1 MRKAIALMS
10 FMFFIFPMSLISQE
24 MALTVRWATRG
35 PPESPFITVTGV
47 ACTRSGDIWVSDTRA
62 STVYV
67 FDDQGSYRHPLGGA
81 GDGPGEF
88 RSPTLI
94 STMSSDRVAV
104 LDLGRRSLEVF
115 GSNGEFI
122 HRVIHGTQVLYPK
135 SFLALPD
142 SSFLITGGIMGKPGS
157 LHRISWDGRLVAS
170 VISRPETSDSLASLY
185 LSGGPIARMEDEY
198 IAFSSAFQHR
208 LFTISPSLEVSLFA
222 EDEGVF
228 PPTGDDFIQEEEGL
242 TRYRWSFPR
251 PTGLFVLADG
261 SLLNVITWREMDVS
275 IWERYRRN
283 GELISRSRIP
293 TAYHPWA
300 VLPGGD
306 MVASRVVP
314 DTGESE
320 VLRLGITWN

>member
-1 MRKAIALMS
+1 
-10 FMFFIFPMSLISQE
+10 
-24 MALTVRWATRG
+24 
-35 PPESPFITVTGV
+35 
-47 ACTRSGDIWVSDTRA
+47 
-62 STVYV
+62 
-67 FDDQGSYRHPLGGA
+67 
-81 GDGPGEF
+81 
-88 RSPTLI
+88 
-94 STMSSDRVAV
+94 
-104 LDLGRRSLEVF
+104 
-115 GSNGEFI
+115 
-122 HRVIHGTQVLYPK
+122 
-135 SFLALPD
+135 
-142 SSFLITGGIMGKPGS
+142 MGKPGS

-170 VISRPETSDSLASLY
+170 VVSRPETSDSLASLY
-185 LSGGPIARMEDEY
+185 LSGGPIARMEDEN

-228 PPTGDDFIQEEEGL
+228 PPTGDDFIREEEGL
-242 TRYRWSFPR
+242 TRYRWFFPR

-261 SLLNVITWREMDVS
+261 SLLNVITWRERDVS

-306 MVASRVVP
+306 MVVSRVVP

-320 VLRLGITWN
+320 VRRVGITWS